1 MSDLE
6 HVAIQRLQAASE
18 MSLSAYG
25 QPLIV
30 TTSGGKDSS
39 VCVEL
44 AQRAG
49 IPFEVMHNHT
59 TADAPETVYFV
70 RREFKRLE
78 EKGIRCI
85 LNKPTYKGQRVS
97 MWNLIPQKL
106 MPPTRCVRYCCS
118 VLKETGGAGRF
129 ICTGVR
135 WAESTARKNNRGI
148 YENMPSDRK
157 KKIILNND
165 NDDRR
170 QLFENCRLK
179 AKRVVNPIIDWQSSD
194 VWDFLNDAKVPVN
207 PLYAEGQCRVGC
219 VGCPMAGKKGREAEF
234 ARWPKYKNLYLLA
247 FSNMLKE
254 RIRRGKMEGSW
265 RMGTTAQD
273 VFNWWMEY
281 DILPGQMDLFTEEDD
296 EWED

>member
-6 HVAIQRLQAASE
+6 HIAIQRLQAASE

-78 EKGIRCI
+78 EKGIKCI
-85 LNKPTYKGQRVS
+85 LNKPTYKGKRTS
-97 MWNLIPQKL
+97 MWNLIHQKV
-106 MPPTRCVRYCCS
+106 MPPTRVIRYCCDI
-118 VLKETGGAGRF
+118 LKERGGSGRF

-135 WAESTARKNNRGI
+135 WAESLSRKNNRGI

-157 KKIILNND
+157 KKVILTND

-170 QLFENCRLK
+170 LLFENCRLK
-179 AKRVVNPIIDWQSSD
+179 AKRVVNPIIDWQDSD
-194 VWDFLNDAKVPVN
+194 VWDFWKM
-207 PLYAEGQCRVGC
+207 Q
-219 VGCPMAGKKGREAEF
+219 K
-234 ARWPKYKNLYLLA
+234 LL
-247 FSNMLKE
+247 
-254 RIRRGKMEGSW
+254 
-265 RMGTTAQD
+265 
-273 VFNWWMEY
+273 
-281 DILPGQMDLFTEEDD
+281 
-296 EWED
+296 